1 VLVPVSVTVL
11 LSALTLYLAV
21 VVLDVNVML
30 LTCMHLYYMGMPHG
44 CPLHVLALAASGKLL
59 DASDA
64 ERDQYHAFCVFLCR
78 RLFSDCVPQQCLVE
92 TLDHN
97 NIRPVAEGQLHAVQD
112 ARAYGAIS
120 ATNANTAYLSSA
132 FFAADPHV
140 CPIEDGGSKRDAA
153 GNRKQNSRQQLAA
166 WYAEHQ
172 AVDSPGT
179 NDFWKHAVQ
188 GTRLPQKETSAD
200 LNLQFRDP
208 NLCYKWHLATHD
220 SLDNAQGVVISF
232 LKLCKMQPQCSR
244 RELLERILDPHFLQY
259 PRDKRFFQNAVRFQ
273 NGGHTVESRFWNES
287 IIDRHSKSVTN
298 RMLSWCMRLNTAQTG
313 LEVAMA
319 TDVLWVVLGQA
330 LFTGEW
336 QSAGGKQSAVVHNRN
351 IANAAEV
358 LTFLFMH
365 TSLPMAYIPVNS
377 GAVVL
382 SEPSHALAN
391 HNAAVSIPYVRAL
404 HVDYEHAGGS
414 FLSRSRHA
422 PSAYSVVHTREG
434 MPIAVLQP
442 VVTRNAFNHTKVHVF
457 QLSPYP
463 PECTAHMLPY
473 LQQLQDAD
481 EALRAK
487 TPMHTHADCTWPLSA
502 RLLGRSITPDN
513 SMHLPVCLTQESL
526 LEEIPC
532 FTYRD
537 GFTFVL
543 TFKDDMF
550 HVAPVRVLS
559 RAPAYY
565 QDVAFTALPLKG
577 AALFAPAALAYT
589 MRQGLLLREDHV
601 VLHPPPNGDAPAPPA
616 SDRPLPFLMCPIIR
630 HDALLLLCNS
640 DGTLESFGEHADR
653 TREQLAIGV
662 VRRHAA
668 TDTYLLDGH
677 YCVHLFHGD
686 ANRAVQQSVDF
697 PFAHRCMLMDG
708 HVVYWRMTPAEY
720 AVLLRDVYA
729 GQKNGHMH
737 ARPFALEEGTSSD
750 CLFLQCF
757 YTIAP
762 RAPCELRDATMQVM
776 FFVKD
781 SKAFGNND
789 AAAFYDA
796 PMFDAGCNLTVHIM
810 PPEDDA
816 LIVRHFVF
824 Q

>member
-1 VLVPVSVTVL
+1 
-11 LSALTLYLAV
+11 
-21 VVLDVNVML
+21 
-30 LTCMHLYYMGMPHG
+30 
-44 CPLHVLALAASGKLL
+44 
-59 DASDA
+59 
-64 ERDQYHAFCVFLCR
+64 
-78 RLFSDCVPQQCLVE
+78 
-92 TLDHN
+92 
-97 NIRPVAEGQLHAVQD
+97 
-112 ARAYGAIS
+112 
-120 ATNANTAYLSSA
+120 
-132 FFAADPHV
+132 
-140 CPIEDGGSKRDAA
+140 
-153 GNRKQNSRQQLAA
+153 RKQSSRQQLAA

-481 EALRAK
+481 EAFRAK
-487 TPMHTHADCTWPLSA
+487 TPMHPHADCTWPLST
-502 RLLGRSITPDN
+502 RLLGRSITPEN
-513 SMHLPVCLTQESL
+513 SMHLPVCLPQQCMH
-526 LEEIPC
+526 EEIPC

-543 TFKDDMF
+543 KFIDDVF
-550 HVAPVRVLS
+550 HVIPVDVLS
-559 RAPAYY
+559 AAPDYY
-565 QDVAFTALPLKG
+565 GDVSFTALPVAP
-577 AALFAPAALAYT
+577 AATATFAPSALAYT
-589 MRQGLLLREDHV
+589 IRQGLQMRADRV
-601 VLHPPPNGDAPAPPA
+601 FVHPPPTGDAEALA
-616 SDRPLPFLMCPIIR
+616 GDCRALPFVMSPVVR
-630 HDALLLLCNS
+630 YEALVLLNRRSCS
-640 DGTLESFGEHADR
+640 GGAFESFGQHQAAA
-653 TREQLAIGV
+653 REQLAIGV
-662 VRRHAA
+662 LRKHA
-668 TDTYLLDGH
+668 TGTYLERGH
-677 YCVHLFHGD
+677 YCMHSFD
-686 ANRAVQQSVDF
+686 AEQNVPMQENIDF
-697 PFAHRCMLMDG
+697 TFVHRCMLMDG
-708 HVVYWRMTPAEY
+708 HVVYWSMTQADY
-720 AVLLRDVYA
+720 ADLVGGLYAANKNDHIRERAFTLDHDRSADLLFV
-729 GQKNGHMH
+729 
-737 ARPFALEEGTSSD
+737 
-750 CLFLQCF
+750 QCF
-757 YTIAP
+757 YTVAHHAP
-762 RAPCELRDATMQVM
+762 AELQDAKIQVM
-776 FFVKD
+776 FIIKD
-781 SKAFGNND
+781 KNAFTDND
-789 AAAFYDA
+789 ATAFYDVSL
-796 PMFDAGCNLTVHIM
+796 FDANCDLKVHIM
-810 PPEDDA
+810 PPEDA
-816 LIVRHFVF
+816 SLVVTHFIF
-824 Q
+824 E